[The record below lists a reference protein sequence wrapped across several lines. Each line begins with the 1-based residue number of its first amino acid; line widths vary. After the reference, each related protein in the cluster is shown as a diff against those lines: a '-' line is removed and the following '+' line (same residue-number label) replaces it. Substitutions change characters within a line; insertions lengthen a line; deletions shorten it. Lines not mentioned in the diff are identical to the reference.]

1 LTRIYCPNF
10 FINNSTESIN
20 DSSIIHRLNNVLRIK
35 PGEKIEIFNKEGKIF
50 YVEIEKSTEK
60 KIEVKIIN
68 VYAERQ
74 EESSEIILAVAF
86 PKGKRGEWII
96 EKATEIGVKKIIIL
110 QTDRSIM
117 KPGEGRINKWRQ
129 IALHAS
135 EQSKRTEVPEINFG
149 NINSIKGIKIAAI
162 LGSRLSIKET
172 LEERQE
178 IPKTITY
185 IVGPEG
191 DWTEEEKK
199 DLLETGANPVT
210 LGSTTLRVE
219 TAALYGVAVISEWIK
234 KNTKKSKEY

>member
-1 LTRIYCPNF
+1 MTRIYCPNF

-149 NINSIKGIKIAAI
+149 NIIESATGQYIKI
-162 LGSRLSIKET
+162 
-172 LEERQE
+172 
-178 IPKTITY
+178 
-185 IVGPEG
+185 
-191 DWTEEEKK
+191 
-199 DLLETGANPVT
+199 
-210 LGSTTLRVE
+210 
-219 TAALYGVAVISEWIK
+219 
-234 KNTKKSKEY
+234 